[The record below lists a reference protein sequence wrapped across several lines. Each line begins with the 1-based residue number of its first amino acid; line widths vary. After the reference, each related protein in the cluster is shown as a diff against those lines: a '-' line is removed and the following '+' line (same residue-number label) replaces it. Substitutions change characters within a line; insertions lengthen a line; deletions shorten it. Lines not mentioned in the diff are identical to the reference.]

1 MPFAIGAQPDG
12 VSDDTPNGPSLGALL
27 VELGARRN
35 ATIGLVLGIGLAVLA
50 YVYRVIVVDPAPG
63 VESSPVLFGV
73 LAVTLAVSFGAFV
86 AVVLTIGS
94 AIRRARRLD

>member
-1 MPFAIGAQPDG
+1 MPFAIGAQPDA

-35 ATIGLVLGIGLAVLA
+35 ATIGLVLGVGLAVLA